1 MFSLYCLFY
10 WLLLLLNYAVTGDE
24 YTDGESGS
32 DSDDDDVIVDGQP
45 KRRRRKKC
53 KLYSLST
60 CSYMFFE
67 LEDVRRYNL

>member
-1 MFSLYCLFY
+1 MFILYCLFY
-10 WLLLLLNYAVTGDE
+10 WLLLFLNYAVTGDE

-53 KLYSLST
+53 KLYQ
-60 CSYMFFE
+60 
-67 LEDVRRYNL
+67 